1 MFGRNMYAVLD
12 RKGQEQLKVELG
24 PPRDEQKAAKSFTD
38 WMNDNEVAYYLSME
52 HGFSESAEVDWMRN
66 QNSKGEDRV
75 WLVYV
80 QDELIGS
87 VGLHRI
93 DAKNRMAEMGI
104 SLGNKKWWGKGIA
117 TAAEVL
123 VTDFA
128 FGNIVAGGLHK
139 IFVRVFEGNGGSK
152 KAIKRVGYREVGI
165 RKAHLWRDG
174 RWLDEW
180 NGEMLQEDWFK
191 TRSEMLES
199 LGIKEINLFPGCE
212 KIRQKR

>member
-93 DAKNRMAEMGI
+93 DATGWQRWVYHLATRSGGARGLPLLPKFWSQTLHSATLWPEGFIRSSFG
-104 SLGNKKWWGKGIA
+104 SLKA
-117 TAAEVL
+117 MEAARRRSSGSDIERSVSEKPI
-123 VTDFA
+123 
-128 FGNIVAGGLHK
+128 FGGTVAG
-139 IFVRVFEGNGGSK
+139 
-152 KAIKRVGYREVGI
+152 
-165 RKAHLWRDG
+165 
-174 RWLDEW
+174 
-180 NGEMLQEDWFK
+180 
-191 TRSEMLES
+191 
-199 LGIKEINLFPGCE
+199 
-212 KIRQKR
+212 